1 MTNGWVKIEFNDKS
15 LYTKNEDSQSIFLRI
30 FYYIFILLLEIYF
43 CINRLNYFISKTYYT
58 PTI

>member
-1 MTNGWVKIEFNDKS
+1 MTNGYVKIELNDKS
-15 LYTKNEDSQSIFLRI
+15 LYTKNEYSQPIFLTI

-43 CINRLNYFISKTYYT
+43 RLNYLISKTYHT